1 MDTLACAQ
9 VLWDY
14 LCLHQPP
21 KKADCIVGFGCYNED
36 IPRRAAQLYRDG
48 FAPWVLFTGGLG
60 RNTAQMWTES
70 EAERFV
76 RIALAEGVPENAL
89 LLETESTN
97 TAENIAYT
105 RDLLTQKG
113 IAVSSI
119 LGVHKPYMERRIYAA
134 CDIFLMPS
142 KSEPCGLSQMIASR
156 YGAIPVVRETGGLF
170 DSIKGY
176 YETEDGEIHGNGFT
190 FDRYDA
196 GLLLDAINRA
206 KTFYFTNR
214 YCWDEMVQRDMDKN
228 VSWENSA
235 WQYRNL
241 YLELTRDKA

>member
-70 EAERFV
+70 EAERFG
-76 RIALAEGVPENAL
+76 RIVLSEGVPENAL

-134 CDIFLMPS
+134 WKNYWPEMPFEVTS
-142 KSEPCGLSQMIASR
+142 YQQTMAEYLETNAARGRSSR
-156 YGAIPVVRETGGLF
+156 ATVEMLVGDFQRMDLYAK
-170 DSIKGY
+170 KGY
-176 YETEDGEIHGNGFT
+176 QIPQEIPYTVWSAFYALVEMGYT
-190 FDRYDA
+190 A
-196 GLLLDAINRA
+196 QLA
-206 KTFYFTNR
+206 K
-214 YCWDEMVQRDMDKN
+214 
-228 VSWENSA
+228 
-235 WQYRNL
+235 
-241 YLELTRDKA
+241 

>member
-1 MDTLACAQ
+1 MDTLAYAQ

-60 RNTAQMWTES
+60 RNTAHMWTES
-70 EAERFV
+70 EAERFG

-97 TAENIAYT
+97 TAENIAFT

-134 CDIFLMPS
+134 WKNYWPEMPFEVTS
-142 KSEPCGLSQMIASR
+142 CQQTMAEYLETNAARGRSSR
-156 YGAIPVVRETGGLF
+156 ATVEMLVGDFQRMDLYAK
-170 DSIKGY
+170 KGY
-176 YETEDGEIHGNGFT
+176 QIPQEIPDTVWSAFYALVEMGYT
-190 FDRYDA
+190 A
-196 GLLLDAINRA
+196 QLA
-206 KTFYFTNR
+206 K
-214 YCWDEMVQRDMDKN
+214 
-228 VSWENSA
+228 
-235 WQYRNL
+235 
-241 YLELTRDKA
+241 

>member
-14 LCLHQPP
+14 LCLHTPP

-36 IPRRAAQLYRDG
+36 IPRRAAQLYQDG
-48 FAPWVLFTGGLG
+48 FALWVLFTGGLG

-70 EAERFV
+70 EAERFG
-76 RIALAEGVPENAL
+76 RIALAEGVPKNAL
-89 LLETESTN
+89 LLETESAN

-134 CDIFLMPS
+134 WKNYWPEMPFEVTS
-142 KSEPCGLSQMIASR
+142 YQQNMAEYLETNAARGRSSR
-156 YGAIPVVRETGGLF
+156 ATVEMLVGDFQRMDLYAK
-170 DSIKGY
+170 KGY
-176 YETEDGEIHGNGFT
+176 QIPQEIPDTVWSAFYALVEMGYT
-190 FDRYDA
+190 A
-196 GLLLDAINRA
+196 QLA
-206 KTFYFTNR
+206 K
-214 YCWDEMVQRDMDKN
+214 
-228 VSWENSA
+228 
-235 WQYRNL
+235 
-241 YLELTRDKA
+241 

>member
-1 MDTLACAQ
+1 MDTLAYAQ

-14 LCLHQPP
+14 LCLHTPP

-60 RNTAQMWTES
+60 RNTAHMWTES
-70 EAERFV
+70 EAERFG

-105 RDLLTQKG
+105 QDLLAQKG

-134 CDIFLMPS
+134 WKNYWPEMPFEVTS
-142 KSEPCGLSQMIASR
+142 YQQTMAEYLETNAARGRSSR
-156 YGAIPVVRETGGLF
+156 ATVEMLVGDFQRMDLYAK
-170 DSIKGY
+170 KGY
-176 YETEDGEIHGNGFT
+176 QIPQEIPDTVWSAFYALVEMGYT
-190 FDRYDA
+190 A
-196 GLLLDAINRA
+196 QLA
-206 KTFYFTNR
+206 K
-214 YCWDEMVQRDMDKN
+214 
-228 VSWENSA
+228 
-235 WQYRNL
+235 
-241 YLELTRDKA
+241 

>member
-14 LCLHQPP
+14 LCLHTPP

-36 IPRRAAQLYRDG
+36 IPRRAAQLYQDG

-70 EAERFV
+70 EAERFG
-76 RIALAEGVPENAL
+76 RIALAEGVPKNAL

-134 CDIFLMPS
+134 WKNYWPEMPFEVTS
-142 KSEPCGLSQMIASR
+142 YQQNMAEYL
-156 YGAIPVVRETGGLF
+156 ETNAARGRSSHATVEMLVGDFQRMDLYAK
-170 DSIKGY
+170 KGY
-176 YETEDGEIHGNGFT
+176 QIPQEIPDTVWSAFYALVEMGYT
-190 FDRYDA
+190 A
-196 GLLLDAINRA
+196 QLA
-206 KTFYFTNR
+206 K
-214 YCWDEMVQRDMDKN
+214 
-228 VSWENSA
+228 
-235 WQYRNL
+235 
-241 YLELTRDKA
+241 

>member
-1 MDTLACAQ
+1 MDTLAYAQ

-14 LCLHQPP
+14 LCLHTPP
-21 KKADCIVGFGCYNED
+21 KKADCLVGFGCYNED

-70 EAERFV
+70 EAERFG

-105 RDLLTQKG
+105 RDLLTKKG

-134 CDIFLMPS
+134 WKNYWPEMPFEVTS
-142 KSEPCGLSQMIASR
+142 YQQTMAEYLETNAARGRSSR
-156 YGAIPVVRETGGLF
+156 ATVEMLVGDFQRMDLYAK
-170 DSIKGY
+170 KGY
-176 YETEDGEIHGNGFT
+176 QIPQEIPDTVWSAFYALVEMGYT
-190 FDRYDA
+190 A
-196 GLLLDAINRA
+196 QLA
-206 KTFYFTNR
+206 K
-214 YCWDEMVQRDMDKN
+214 
-228 VSWENSA
+228 
-235 WQYRNL
+235 
-241 YLELTRDKA
+241 

>member
-21 KKADCIVGFGCYNED
+21 KKTDCIVGFGCYNED

-70 EAERFV
+70 EAERFG

-105 RDLLTQKG
+105 RDLLTKKG

-134 CDIFLMPS
+134 WKNYWPEMPFEVTS
-142 KSEPCGLSQMIASR
+142 YQQNMAEYLETNAARGRSSR
-156 YGAIPVVRETGGLF
+156 ATVEMLVGDFQRMDLYAK
-170 DSIKGY
+170 KGY
-176 YETEDGEIHGNGFT
+176 QIPLKIPDTVWSAFYALVEMGYT
-190 FDRYDA
+190 A
-196 GLLLDAINRA
+196 QLA
-206 KTFYFTNR
+206 K
-214 YCWDEMVQRDMDKN
+214 
-228 VSWENSA
+228 
-235 WQYRNL
+235 
-241 YLELTRDKA
+241 

>member
-14 LCLHQPP
+14 LCMNQPP

-70 EAERFV
+70 EAQRFG
-76 RIALAEGVPENAL
+76 RIALSEGVPENAL
-89 LLETESTN
+89 LLEMESTN
-97 TAENIAYT
+97 TAENIAFT
-105 RDLLTQKG
+105 RNLLAQKG

-134 CDIFLMPS
+134 WKNYWPQMPFS
-142 KSEPCGLSQMIASR
+142 VTSYPQTMEEYLKA
-156 YGAIPVVRETGGLF
+156 
-170 DSIKGY
+170 
-176 YETEDGEIHGNGFT
+176 
-190 FDRYDA
+190 
-196 GLLLDAINRA
+196 
-206 KTFYFTNR
+206 
-214 YCWDEMVQRDMDKN
+214 
-228 VSWENSA
+228 NSA
-235 WQYRNL
+235 RDRSERATIEMLVGDFQRMDLYAKKGLPNPSGYPRLRMGCLSFPCRSWLHRPACKVTEFPRICRNPRECFIFCARPGIHPGRPWQP
-241 YLELTRDKA
+241 

>member
-14 LCLHQPP
+14 LCLHTPP

-70 EAERFV
+70 EAERFS
-76 RIALAEGVPENAL
+76 RIALAEGMPKNAL

-105 RDLLTQKG
+105 RDLLAQKG
-113 IAVSSI
+113 IAVSCI

-134 CDIFLMPS
+134 WKNYWPEMPFEVTS
-142 KSEPCGLSQMIASR
+142 YQQTMAEYLETNAARGRSSR
-156 YGAIPVVRETGGLF
+156 ATVEMLVGDFQRMDLYVK
-170 DSIKGY
+170 KGY
-176 YETEDGEIHGNGFT
+176 QIPQEIPDTVWSAFYALIEMGYT
-190 FDRYDA
+190 A
-196 GLLLDAINRA
+196 QLA
-206 KTFYFTNR
+206 K
-214 YCWDEMVQRDMDKN
+214 
-228 VSWENSA
+228 
-235 WQYRNL
+235 
-241 YLELTRDKA
+241 

>member
-14 LCLHQPP
+14 LCLHTHP

-60 RNTAQMWTES
+60 RNTAQMWTER
-70 EAERFV
+70 EAERFG

-134 CDIFLMPS
+134 WKNYWPEMPFEVTS
-142 KSEPCGLSQMIASR
+142 YQQTMAEYLETNAARGRTSR
-156 YGAIPVVRETGGLF
+156 ATVEMLVGDFQRMDLYAK
-170 DSIKGY
+170 KGY
-176 YETEDGEIHGNGFT
+176 QIPQEIPDTVWSAFYALVEMGYT
-190 FDRYDA
+190 A
-196 GLLLDAINRA
+196 QLA
-206 KTFYFTNR
+206 K
-214 YCWDEMVQRDMDKN
+214 
-228 VSWENSA
+228 
-235 WQYRNL
+235 
-241 YLELTRDKA
+241 

>member
-14 LCLHQPP
+14 LCLHTPP

-36 IPRRAAQLYRDG
+36 IPRRAAQLYQDG

-60 RNTAQMWTES
+60 RNTTQMWTES
-70 EAERFV
+70 EAERFG
-76 RIALAEGVPENAL
+76 RIALAEGVPKNAL

-134 CDIFLMPS
+134 WKNYWPEMPFEVTS
-142 KSEPCGLSQMIASR
+142 YQQNMAEYLETNAARGRSSR
-156 YGAIPVVRETGGLF
+156 ATVEMLVGDFQRMDLYAQ
-170 DSIKGY
+170 KGY
-176 YETEDGEIHGNGFT
+176 QIPQEIPDTVWSAFYALVEMGYT
-190 FDRYDA
+190 A
-196 GLLLDAINRA
+196 QLA
-206 KTFYFTNR
+206 K
-214 YCWDEMVQRDMDKN
+214 
-228 VSWENSA
+228 
-235 WQYRNL
+235 
-241 YLELTRDKA
+241 

>member
-14 LCLHQPP
+14 LCMNQPP

-70 EAERFV
+70 EAQRFG
-76 RIALAEGVPENAL
+76 RIALSEGVPENAL

-97 TAENIAYT
+97 TAENIAFT
-105 RDLLTQKG
+105 RDLLAQKG

-134 CDIFLMPS
+134 WKNYWPQMPFS
-142 KSEPCGLSQMIASR
+142 VTSYPQTMEEYLKANSARDRSERATIEMLVGDFQRMDLYAK
-156 YGAIPVVRETGGLF
+156 
-170 DSIKGY
+170 KGY
-176 YETEDGEIHGNGFT
+176 QIHQDIPDFAW
-190 FDRYDA
+190 DA
-196 GLLLDAINRA
+196 FHSLVDLGYTAQLA
-206 KTFYFTNR
+206 K
-214 YCWDEMVQRDMDKN
+214 
-228 VSWENSA
+228 
-235 WQYRNL
+235 
-241 YLELTRDKA
+241 

>member
-14 LCLHQPP
+14 LCLHTPP

-36 IPRRAAQLYRDG
+36 IPRRAAQLYQDG
-48 FAPWVLFTGGLG
+48 FAPLVLFTGGLG

-70 EAERFV
+70 EAEHFG
-76 RIALAEGVPENAL
+76 RIALAEGVPKNAL
-89 LLETESTN
+89 LLETESAN

-134 CDIFLMPS
+134 WKNYWPEMPFEVTS
-142 KSEPCGLSQMIASR
+142 YQQNMAEYLETNAARGRSSR
-156 YGAIPVVRETGGLF
+156 ATVEMLVGDFQRMDLYAK
-170 DSIKGY
+170 KGY
-176 YETEDGEIHGNGFT
+176 QIPQEIPDTVWSAFYALVEMGYT
-190 FDRYDA
+190 A
-196 GLLLDAINRA
+196 QLA
-206 KTFYFTNR
+206 K
-214 YCWDEMVQRDMDKN
+214 
-228 VSWENSA
+228 
-235 WQYRNL
+235 
-241 YLELTRDKA
+241 

>member
-14 LCLHQPP
+14 LCLHTPP

-60 RNTAQMWTES
+60 RNTAHMWTES
-70 EAERFV
+70 EAERFS
-76 RIALAEGVPENAL
+76 RIALAEGVPKNAL

-134 CDIFLMPS
+134 WKNYWPEMPFEVTS
-142 KSEPCGLSQMIASR
+142 YQQTMAEYLETNATRGRSSR
-156 YGAIPVVRETGGLF
+156 ATVEMLVGDFQRMDLYAK
-170 DSIKGY
+170 KGY
-176 YETEDGEIHGNGFT
+176 QIPQEIPDTVWSAFYALVEMGYT
-190 FDRYDA
+190 A
-196 GLLLDAINRA
+196 QLA
-206 KTFYFTNR
+206 K
-214 YCWDEMVQRDMDKN
+214 
-228 VSWENSA
+228 
-235 WQYRNL
+235 
-241 YLELTRDKA
+241 

>member
-14 LCLHQPP
+14 LCLHTSP

-36 IPRRAAQLYRDG
+36 IPRRAAQLYQDG

-70 EAERFV
+70 EAERFG
-76 RIALAEGVPENAL
+76 RIALAEGVPKNAL
-89 LLETESTN
+89 LLETESAN

-134 CDIFLMPS
+134 WKNYWPEMPFEVTS
-142 KSEPCGLSQMIASR
+142 YQQNMAEYLETNAARGRSSR
-156 YGAIPVVRETGGLF
+156 ATVEMLVGDFQRMDLYAK
-170 DSIKGY
+170 KGY
-176 YETEDGEIHGNGFT
+176 QIPQEIPDTVWSAFYALVEMGYT
-190 FDRYDA
+190 A
-196 GLLLDAINRA
+196 QLA
-206 KTFYFTNR
+206 K
-214 YCWDEMVQRDMDKN
+214 
-228 VSWENSA
+228 
-235 WQYRNL
+235 
-241 YLELTRDKA
+241 

>member
-1 MDTLACAQ
+1 MDTLAYAQ

-14 LCLHQPP
+14 LCLHTPP
-21 KKADCIVGFGCYNED
+21 KKADCIIGFGCYNED

-70 EAERFV
+70 EAERFG

-134 CDIFLMPS
+134 WKNYWPEMPFEVTS
-142 KSEPCGLSQMIASR
+142 YQQNMAEYLETNAARGRSSR
-156 YGAIPVVRETGGLF
+156 ATVEMLVGDFQRMDLYVK
-170 DSIKGY
+170 KGY
-176 YETEDGEIHGNGFT
+176 QIPQEIPDTVWSAFYALVEMGYT
-190 FDRYDA
+190 A
-196 GLLLDAINRA
+196 QLA
-206 KTFYFTNR
+206 K
-214 YCWDEMVQRDMDKN
+214 
-228 VSWENSA
+228 
-235 WQYRNL
+235 
-241 YLELTRDKA
+241 

>member
-1 MDTLACAQ
+1 MDTLAYAQ

-60 RNTAQMWTES
+60 RNTAHMWTES
-70 EAERFV
+70 EAERFG

-89 LLETESTN
+89 LLEIESTN

-134 CDIFLMPS
+134 WKNYWPEMPFEVTS
-142 KSEPCGLSQMIASR
+142 YQQTMAEYLETNAARGRSSR
-156 YGAIPVVRETGGLF
+156 ATVEMLVGDFQRMDLYAK
-170 DSIKGY
+170 KGY
-176 YETEDGEIHGNGFT
+176 QIPQEIPDTVWSAFYALVEMGYT
-190 FDRYDA
+190 A
-196 GLLLDAINRA
+196 QLA
-206 KTFYFTNR
+206 K
-214 YCWDEMVQRDMDKN
+214 
-228 VSWENSA
+228 
-235 WQYRNL
+235 
-241 YLELTRDKA
+241 

>member
-1 MDTLACAQ
+1 MDTLVYAQ

-60 RNTAQMWTES
+60 RNTAHMWTES
-70 EAERFV
+70 EAERFG

-89 LLETESTN
+89 LLEIESTN

-134 CDIFLMPS
+134 WKNYWPEMPFEVTS
-142 KSEPCGLSQMIASR
+142 YQQTMSEYLETNAARGRSSR
-156 YGAIPVVRETGGLF
+156 ATVEMLVGDFQRMDLYAK
-170 DSIKGY
+170 KGY
-176 YETEDGEIHGNGFT
+176 QIPQEIPDTVWSAFYALVEMGYT
-190 FDRYDA
+190 A
-196 GLLLDAINRA
+196 QLA
-206 KTFYFTNR
+206 K
-214 YCWDEMVQRDMDKN
+214 
-228 VSWENSA
+228 
-235 WQYRNL
+235 
-241 YLELTRDKA
+241 

>member
-14 LCLHQPP
+14 LCLHTPP
-21 KKADCIVGFGCYNED
+21 KKADCIVGFGSYNED

-60 RNTAQMWTES
+60 RNTAHMWAES
-70 EAERFV
+70 EAERFG

-97 TAENIAYT
+97 TAENIAFT
-105 RDLLTQKG
+105 RDLLIQKG

-134 CDIFLMPS
+134 WKNYWPEMPFEVTS
-142 KSEPCGLSQMIASR
+142 YQQNMAEYLETSAARGRSSR
-156 YGAIPVVRETGGLF
+156 ATVEMLVGDFQRMDLYAK
-170 DSIKGY
+170 KGY
-176 YETEDGEIHGNGFT
+176 QIPQEIPDTVWSAFYALVEMGYT
-190 FDRYDA
+190 A
-196 GLLLDAINRA
+196 QLA
-206 KTFYFTNR
+206 K
-214 YCWDEMVQRDMDKN
+214 
-228 VSWENSA
+228 
-235 WQYRNL
+235 
-241 YLELTRDKA
+241 

>member
-14 LCLHQPP
+14 LCLHTPP

-36 IPRRAAQLYRDG
+36 IPRRAAQLYQDG

-60 RNTAQMWTES
+60 RNTAQMWTER
-70 EAERFV
+70 EAERFG
-76 RIALAEGVPENAL
+76 RIALAEGVPKNAL

-134 CDIFLMPS
+134 WKNYWPEMPFEVTS
-142 KSEPCGLSQMIASR
+142 YQQNMAEYLETNAARGRSSR
-156 YGAIPVVRETGGLF
+156 ATVEMLVGDFQRMDLYAK
-170 DSIKGY
+170 KGY
-176 YETEDGEIHGNGFT
+176 QIPQEIPDTVWSAFYALVEMGYT
-190 FDRYDA
+190 A
-196 GLLLDAINRA
+196 QLA
-206 KTFYFTNR
+206 K
-214 YCWDEMVQRDMDKN
+214 
-228 VSWENSA
+228 
-235 WQYRNL
+235 
-241 YLELTRDKA
+241 

>member
-14 LCLHQPP
+14 LCMNQPP

-70 EAERFV
+70 EAQRFG
-76 RIALAEGVPENAL
+76 RIALSEGVPENAL

-97 TAENIAYT
+97 TAENIAFT
-105 RDLLTQKG
+105 RDLLAQKG

-119 LGVHKPYMERRIYAA
+119 LGVHKPYMERRLWAA
-134 CDIFLMPS
+134 F
-142 KSEPCGLSQMIASR
+142 
-156 YGAIPVVRETGGLF
+156 PVYWPGPLGTG
-170 DSIKGY
+170 
-176 YETEDGEIHGNGFT
+176 HH
-190 FDRYDA
+190 
-196 GLLLDAINRA
+196 
-206 KTFYFTNR
+206 
-214 YCWDEMVQRDMDKN
+214 
-228 VSWENSA
+228 
-235 WQYRNL
+235 
-241 YLELTRDKA
+241 

>member
-14 LCLHQPP
+14 LCLHTPP

-36 IPRRAAQLYRDG
+36 IPRRAAQLYQDG

-70 EAERFV
+70 EAERFG
-76 RIALAEGVPENAL
+76 RIALAEGVPKNAL
-89 LLETESTN
+89 LLETESAN

-134 CDIFLMPS
+134 WKNYWPEMPFEVTS
-142 KSEPCGLSQMIASR
+142 YQQNMAEYLETNAARGRSSR
-156 YGAIPVVRETGGLF
+156 ATVEMLVGDFQRMDLYAK
-170 DSIKGY
+170 KGY
-176 YETEDGEIHGNGFT
+176 QIPQEIPDTVWSAFYALVEMGYT
-190 FDRYDA
+190 A
-196 GLLLDAINRA
+196 QLA
-206 KTFYFTNR
+206 K
-214 YCWDEMVQRDMDKN
+214 
-228 VSWENSA
+228 
-235 WQYRNL
+235 
-241 YLELTRDKA
+241 